1 MTLSSA
7 PVARSNVE
15 YVLRNVCH
23 PIPLG
28 DAQLFRDGTD
38 VMTKKLLS
46 PIRLLSSQKRYH
58 RGLRST
64 LLGGHGLGVG
74 VESDADRRMPH
85 QFLHD
90 LEFGTCSP
98 QQCGVRSAKRMPP
111 NPLRDA
117 QLFRDV
123 TDVMTKKLLSPI
135 RFLSSI
141 LGAGERPTL
150 RCSIGRSAIPA
161 AQGTDQMIVK
171 RQGFL

>member
-1 MTLSSA
+1 VAQKGTKKAQTQKPETGSTTL
-7 PVARSNVE
+7 PT
-15 YVLRNVCH
+15 
-23 PIPLG
+23 PIPGSVTLEASG
-28 DAQLFRDGTD
+28 FSGRRS
-38 VMTKKLLS
+38 LLL
-46 PIRLLSSQKRYH
+46 IADEKRYH

-117 QLFRDV
+117 QLFRDG

-135 RFLSSI
+135 WFLSSI
-141 LGAGERPTL
+141 LGY
-150 RCSIGRSAIPA
+150 PA
-161 AQGTDQMIVK
+161 LS
-171 RQGFL
+171 RL